1 LSPLCGAIKIA
12 VMTQIHNSS
21 SSEHIAIIGLGYVGL
36 PLAVALGRHFDKVTG
51 FDIHQERVDALRN
64 HHDWTNEVTDDELKQ
79 TRVHY
84 TTDKQDLSQATFFI
98 VSVPTPVDSYHRPDL
113 TPLEKACETI
123 APYLKKNDVVVF
135 ESTVYPGVTEE
146 FCGPLLEKYS
156 NLVCGTDFFLGYSP
170 ERINPGDKINTL
182 ETIIKIISAQTPD
195 TLSRLETVYN
205 AVVKAGLHKAPTIK
219 VAEAA
224 KVIENAQRDA
234 NIAFVNE
241 IAMILNTLNIRTA
254 DVIAAMNTKF
264 NALKFSPGLVGGHCI
279 GVDPYYLTS
288 RAEQAG
294 DHLQIILASRRINDG
309 MGAFIAK
316 QTVNELIHAGHKVKG
331 AKIAL
336 LGLTFKE
343 NVPDL
348 RNSRV
353 PDIIKVLESYGI
365 TCLVHDAVADP
376 EHVKH
381 EYGITL
387 ASDADLQQLDGVIL
401 TVAHD
406 AYINNVSQIKSYLK
420 PDGVLIDVKS
430 RYSSDDFAEP
440 YRYWSL

>member
-1 LSPLCGAIKIA
+1 
-12 VMTQIHNSS
+12 MTHSI
-21 SSEHIAIIGLGYVGL
+21 SEHIAIIGLGYVGL
-36 PLAVALGRHFDKVTG
+36 PLAVALGRHCDNVTG
-51 FDIHQERVDALRN
+51 LDIHQERVDALRN
-64 HHDWTNEVTDDELKQ
+64 NHDWTNEVTSDDLKN

-84 TTDKQDLSQATFFI
+84 TTDKNDLAAATFYI

-123 APYLKKNDVVVF
+123 APYLKKNDIVVF

-146 FCGPLLEKYS
+146 FCGPLLEKQS
-156 NLVCGTDFFLGYSP
+156 GLKSGQDFFLGYSP
-170 ERINPGDKINTL
+170 ERINPGDKVNTL
-182 ETIIKIISAQTPD
+182 ETIIKIISAQTPEA
-195 TLSRLETVYN
+195 LSRLETVYN

-241 IAMILNTLNIRTA
+241 IAMILNTLNIRTS
-254 DVIAAMNTKF
+254 DVLAAMNTKF

-316 QTVNELIHAGHKVKG
+316 QTIHELIQAGHKVKG
-331 AKIAL
+331 SRIAL
-336 LGLTFKE
+336 LGITFKE

-353 PDIIKVLESYGI
+353 PDIIKVLESYGV
-365 TCLVHDAVADP
+365 TCIVHDAVADAA
-376 EHVKH
+376 HVKH
-381 EYGITL
+381 EY
-387 ASDADLQQLDGVIL
+387 DLELVGDTDLKDLDGVIL

-406 AYINNVSQIKSYLK
+406 AYIDHAARLKSYMK
-420 PDGVLIDVKS
+420 PNGVMIDVKS
-430 RYSSDDFAEP
+430 RYNNDDFAEP
-440 YRYWSL
+440 NRYWSL

>member
-1 LSPLCGAIKIA
+1 
-12 VMTQIHNSS
+12 MTQTISTQNMSLSS
-21 SSEHIAIIGLGYVGL
+21 AEHIAIIGLGYVGL
-36 PLAVALGRHFDKVTG
+36 PLAVALGRHFDKVIG
-51 FDIHQERVDALRN
+51 FDIHQERVDALR
-64 HHDWTNEVTDDELKQ
+64 HHQDWTNEVTEADLKN
-79 TRVHY
+79 TCVHY
-84 TTDKQDLSQATFFI
+84 TTDQNDLSAATFYI

-113 TPLEKACETI
+113 TPLEKACITI
-123 APYLKKNDVVVF
+123 APHLKQNDVVVF

-146 FCGPLLEKYS
+146 FCGPLLEQHSALK
-156 NLVCGTDFFLGYSP
+156 CGQDFFLGYSP
-170 ERINPGDKINTL
+170 ERINPGDKVNTL
-182 ETIIKIISAQTPD
+182 ETIIKIIAAQTPD
-195 TLSRLETVYN
+195 AVSRLEHVYG
-205 AVVKAGLHKAPTIK
+205 AVVRAGLHKAPTIK

-234 NIAFVNE
+234 NIAFINE
-241 IAMILNTLNIRTA
+241 IAMILNTLKIRTS

-316 QTVNELIHAGHKVKG
+316 QTVHEMIQAGHKIKG

-353 PDIIKVLESYGI
+353 PDIIKVLESYGVV
-365 TCLVHDAVADP
+365 CLVHDAVADP
-376 EHVKH
+376 DHVKH
-381 EYGITL
+381 EYGLTL
-387 ASDADLQQLDGVIL
+387 VDDAALHDLDGIIL

-406 AYINNVSQIKSYLK
+406 AYIHDAVKLKSMMK
-420 PDGVLIDVKS
+420 ADGVFIDVKS
-430 RYSSDDFAEP
+430 RYHPDDFAAP